1 MWALA
6 RLIPLIYSLV
16 SVARP
21 TMGIPWSR
29 LPVAL
34 FAGAVC
40 FAILFT
46 GLGFLITALY
56 LSLEQPLGP
65 PLAALIVGLVLLP
78 IAAIIGVLVYRYMNK
93 SDDDDDGLDI
103 GELIDEAHRSVGAA
117 EDWISRRPLKATGAA
132 VALGMLATFLL
143 TRGRR

>member
-1 MWALA
+1 
-6 RLIPLIYSLV
+6 
-16 SVARP
+16 
-21 TMGIPWSR
+21 
-29 LPVAL
+29 
-34 FAGAVC
+34 
-40 FAILFT
+40 
-46 GLGFLITALY
+46 
-56 LSLEQPLGP
+56 
-65 PLAALIVGLVLLP
+65 
-78 IAAIIGVLVYRYMNK
+78 MNK